1 MAGDTSVG
9 RSRRLLTFRL
19 DGDQRRRL
27 KARLAGEGRTMSE
40 VVILGLQNYVAHG
53 TRRSGSGSGSREP
66 EAAPDAPAAPDVDA
80 APDAP
85 AAAPDLVAAPDAPPA
100 APEPDAAAGPLS
112 VPGLEETPDA
122 PAAPEPDAAAGPLSV
137 PGLEETPGA
146 PAAPEPD
153 AAAGPLSVPG
163 LEETPDAPAAP
174 EPTSRPRGPVLPAG
188 APTAPGTTPP
198 GTTVVASVSQLT
210 LPAPTAAYLRNLRK
224 SGDSDLLSA
233 TLARLHEVGWPLR
246 PLADALGISRQ
257 AVQARIRQSVPSP
270 VRSRVSDVPPPSAF
284 PRRRPALASGRRAHL
299 TVKIDHALRSAA
311 HGKAVREGS
320 SLSQV
325 IEKILDYYVRHGLP
339 TGEVRLGD
347 TTPTRPG
354 PRRKRRTRGAEPPSD

>member
-19 DGDQRRRL
+19 DGDQRQRL

-40 VVILGLQNYVAHG
+40 VVILGLQNYVAHSA
-53 TRRSGSGSGSREP
+53 RRSGSGSGSSEL
-66 EAAPDAPAAPDVDA
+66 DAPA
-80 APDAP
+80 
-85 AAAPDLVAAPDAPPA
+85 
-100 APEPDAAAGPLS
+100 
-112 VPGLEETPDA
+112 DA
-122 PAAPEPDAAAGPLSV
+122 PAAPELDEASEPVSV
-137 PGLEETPGA
+137 PGLEGTLGA
-146 PAAPEPD
+146 PAAPEP
-153 AAAGPLSVPG
+153 
-163 LEETPDAPAAP
+163 TPRPH
-174 EPTSRPRGPVLPAG
+174 EPM
-188 APTAPGTTPP
+188 PTAGLPTAMGTTVT
-198 GTTVVASVSQLT
+198 GTTVVASLSQLT

-257 AVQARIRQSVPSP
+257 AVQARIRQPVPSA
-270 VRSRVSDVPPPSAF
+270 VRSRVPDVPPPSAF

-354 PRRKRRTRGAEPPSD
+354 PRRKRRARGAGLASD

>member
-19 DGDQRRRL
+19 DGDQRQRL

-40 VVILGLQNYVAHG
+40 VVILGLQNYVEHS
-53 TRRSGSGSGSREP
+53 TRRSGSGSGSRELH
-66 EAAPDAPAAPDVDA
+66 APA
-80 APDAP
+80 
-85 AAAPDLVAAPDAPPA
+85 
-100 APEPDAAAGPLS
+100 
-112 VPGLEETPDA
+112 DA
-122 PAAPEPDAAAGPLSV
+122 PAAPELDEAFEPVSV
-137 PGLEETPGA
+137 PGLEGSRGA
-146 PAAPEPD
+146 PAALEPTPRPREPTPT
-153 AAAGPLSVPG
+153 AGPPTAG
-163 LEETPDAPAAP
+163 LPAAM
-174 EPTSRPRGPVLPAG
+174 
-188 APTAPGTTPP
+188 GTTAT

-257 AVQARIRQSVPSP
+257 AVQARIRQPVPSA
-270 VRSRVSDVPPPSAF
+270 VRSRVPEVPPPSAF

-354 PRRKRRTRGAEPPSD
+354 PRRKRRARGAGLASD

>member
-40 VVILGLQNYVAHG
+40 VVILGLQNYVAHSA
-53 TRRSGSGSGSREP
+53 RRSGSGSGSREL
-66 EAAPDAPAAPDVDA
+66 DAPA
-80 APDAP
+80 
-85 AAAPDLVAAPDAPPA
+85 
-100 APEPDAAAGPLS
+100 
-112 VPGLEETPDA
+112 DA
-122 PAAPEPDAAAGPLSV
+122 PAAPELDEASEPVSV
-137 PGLEETPGA
+137 PGLEGTLGA
-146 PAAPEPD
+146 PAAPEPM
-153 AAAGPLSVPG
+153 
-163 LEETPDAPAAP
+163 
-174 EPTSRPRGPVLPAG
+174 
-188 APTAPGTTPP
+188 PTAGLPTAMGTTVT
-198 GTTVVASVSQLT
+198 GTTVVASLSQLT

-257 AVQARIRQSVPSP
+257 AVQARIRQPVPSA
-270 VRSRVSDVPPPSAF
+270 VRSRVPDVPPPSAF

-354 PRRKRRTRGAEPPSD
+354 PRRKRRARGAGLASD

>member
-1 MAGDTSVG
+1 MARDTSVGRSRDTSVGRSRDTSVG

-19 DGDQRRRL
+19 DGDQRQRL

-40 VVILGLQNYVAHG
+40 VVILGLQHYVGHG
-53 TRRSGSGSGSREP
+53 TRRSGSGPGSREL
-66 EAAPDAPAAPDVDA
+66 DAPADA
-80 APDAP
+80 S
-85 AAAPDLVAAPDAPPA
+85 A
-100 APEPDAAAGPLS
+100 APELDEASEPVS
-112 VPGLEETPDA
+112 VPGLEGT
-122 PAAPEPDAAAGPLSV
+122 L
-137 PGLEETPGA
+137 GA
-146 PAAPEPD
+146 PAA
-153 AAAGPLSVPG
+153 L
-163 LEETPDAPAAP
+163 
-174 EPTSRPRGPVLPAG
+174 EPTPRPREPM
-188 APTAPGTTPP
+188 PTAGLPTAGLPTAIGTTASGTTAA

-257 AVQARIRQSVPSP
+257 AVQARIRQPVPSA
-270 VRSRVSDVPPPSAF
+270 VRSRVPEVPPPSAF
-284 PRRRPALASGRRAHL
+284 PRRRPALASGRRVHL

-354 PRRKRRTRGAEPPSD
+354 PRRKRRARGAGPPPS

>member
-19 DGDQRRRL
+19 DGDKRRRL

-40 VVILGLQNYVAHG
+40 VVILGLQNYVGHG
-53 TRRSGSGSGSREP
+53 TRRSGSGSGSREL
-66 EAAPDAPAAPDVDA
+66 DAP
-80 APDAP
+80 
-85 AAAPDLVAAPDAPPA
+85 
-100 APEPDAAAGPLS
+100 
-112 VPGLEETPDA
+112 PDA
-122 PAAPEPDAAAGPLSV
+122 PAAPELDAP
-137 PGLEETPGA
+137 
-146 PAAPEPD
+146 
-153 AAAGPLSVPG
+153 
-163 LEETPDAPAAP
+163 PDAPAAP
-174 EPTSRPRGPVLPAG
+174 ELDAPPDSPAAPELDAASEPLSAPGLEGALDAVAALEPATRPHEPTFPAG
-188 APTAPGTTPP
+188 PPAAPGTTAPGTTPP

-224 SGDSDLLSA
+224 SEDSDLLSA

-257 AVQARIRQSVPSP
+257 AVQARIRQSVPSA
-270 VRSRVSDVPPPSAF
+270 VRSRVPDVPPPSAF
-284 PRRRPALASGRRAHL
+284 PRRRPALANGRRPHL

-354 PRRKRRTRGAEPPSD
+354 PRRKRRARGTGPPSD

>member
-9 RSRRLLTFRL
+9 RSRDTSVGRSRDTSVGRSRDTSVGRSRLLTFRL

-40 VVILGLQNYVAHG
+40 VVILGLQNYVGHG
-53 TRRSGSGSGSREP
+53 TRRSGSGSGSREL
-66 EAAPDAPAAPDVDA
+66 DAPA
-80 APDAP
+80 
-85 AAAPDLVAAPDAPPA
+85 
-100 APEPDAAAGPLS
+100 
-112 VPGLEETPDA
+112 DA
-122 PAAPEPDAAAGPLSV
+122 PAAPELDEASEPVSV
-137 PGLEETPGA
+137 PGLEGTLGA
-146 PAAPEPD
+146 PAA
-153 AAAGPLSVPG
+153 L
-163 LEETPDAPAAP
+163 
-174 EPTSRPRGPVLPAG
+174 EPTPRPREPM
-188 APTAPGTTPP
+188 PTAGLPTAIGTTAT
-198 GTTVVASVSQLT
+198 GTTVVASVNQLT
-210 LPAPTAAYLRNLRK
+210 LPAATAAYLRNLRK

-257 AVQARIRQSVPSP
+257 AVQARIRQPVPSA
-270 VRSRVSDVPPPSAF
+270 VRSRVPEVPPPSAF
-284 PRRRPALASGRRAHL
+284 PRRRPALASARRAHL

-347 TTPTRPG
+347 TTPHPA
-354 PRRKRRTRGAEPPSD
+354 GAAP

>member
-1 MAGDTSVG
+1 MARDTSVGRSRDTSVGRSRDTSVGRSRDTSVG

-19 DGDQRRRL
+19 DGDQRQRL

-40 VVILGLQNYVAHG
+40 VVILGLQHYVGHG
-53 TRRSGSGSGSREP
+53 TRRSGSGPGSREL
-66 EAAPDAPAAPDVDA
+66 DAPADA
-80 APDAP
+80 S
-85 AAAPDLVAAPDAPPA
+85 A
-100 APEPDAAAGPLS
+100 APELDEASEPVS
-112 VPGLEETPDA
+112 VPGLEGT
-122 PAAPEPDAAAGPLSV
+122 L
-137 PGLEETPGA
+137 GA
-146 PAAPEPD
+146 PAA
-153 AAAGPLSVPG
+153 L
-163 LEETPDAPAAP
+163 
-174 EPTSRPRGPVLPAG
+174 EPTPRPREPM
-188 APTAPGTTPP
+188 PTAGLPTAGLPTAIGTTASGTTAA

-257 AVQARIRQSVPSP
+257 AVQARIRQPVPSA
-270 VRSRVSDVPPPSAF
+270 VRSRVPEVPPPSAF
-284 PRRRPALASGRRAHL
+284 PRRRPALASGRRVHL

-354 PRRKRRTRGAEPPSD
+354 PRRKRRARGAGLASD

>member
-53 TRRSGSGSGSREP
+53 AWRSGPGSGTREP
-66 EAAPDAPAAPDVDA
+66 AVAPGAPAAPELDAAPGAPAAPELDAAPGAPAAPELDAAVQPLSVPGLGGTDSAPAAPD
-80 APDAP
+80 
-85 AAAPDLVAAPDAPPA
+85 L
-100 APEPDAAAGPLS
+100 DAAAGPLS
-112 VPGLEETPDA
+112 VPGLE
-122 PAAPEPDAAAGPLSV
+122 G
-137 PGLEETPGA
+137 TPGA
-146 PAAPEPD
+146 PAAPEP
-153 AAAGPLSVPG
+153 
-163 LEETPDAPAAP
+163 AP
-174 EPTSRPRGPVLPAG
+174 RPRGPVLPVG
-188 APTAPGTTPP
+188 SPTAAGTTAP

-233 TLARLHEVGWPLR
+233 TLAKLHEVGWPLR

-257 AVQARIRQSVPSP
+257 AVQARIRQPVPSK
-270 VRSRVSDVPPPSAF
+270 VRSRAPDVPPPSAF

-354 PRRKRRTRGAEPPSD
+354 PRRKRRTRGAGPPSG

>member
-1 MAGDTSVG
+1 MARDTSVGRSRDSSVG

-19 DGDQRRRL
+19 DGDQRQRL

-40 VVILGLQNYVAHG
+40 VVILGLQHYVGHG
-53 TRRSGSGSGSREP
+53 TRRSGSGPGSREL
-66 EAAPDAPAAPDVDA
+66 DAPADA
-80 APDAP
+80 S
-85 AAAPDLVAAPDAPPA
+85 A
-100 APEPDAAAGPLS
+100 APELDEASEPVS
-112 VPGLEETPDA
+112 VPGLEGT
-122 PAAPEPDAAAGPLSV
+122 L
-137 PGLEETPGA
+137 GA
-146 PAAPEPD
+146 PAA
-153 AAAGPLSVPG
+153 L
-163 LEETPDAPAAP
+163 
-174 EPTSRPRGPVLPAG
+174 EPTPRPREPM
-188 APTAPGTTPP
+188 PTAGLPTAGLPTAIGTTAA

-257 AVQARIRQSVPSP
+257 AVQARIRQPVPSA
-270 VRSRVSDVPPPSAF
+270 VRSRVPEVPPPSAF
-284 PRRRPALASGRRAHL
+284 PRRRPALASGRRVHL

-354 PRRKRRTRGAEPPSD
+354 PRRKRRARGAGPPPS

>member
-1 MAGDTSVG
+1 M
-9 RSRRLLTFRL
+9 
-19 DGDQRRRL
+19 
-27 KARLAGEGRTMSE
+27 
-40 VVILGLQNYVAHG
+40 
-53 TRRSGSGSGSREP
+53 
-66 EAAPDAPAAPDVDA
+66 
-80 APDAP
+80 
-85 AAAPDLVAAPDAPPA
+85 
-100 APEPDAAAGPLS
+100 
-112 VPGLEETPDA
+112 
-122 PAAPEPDAAAGPLSV
+122 
-137 PGLEETPGA
+137 
-146 PAAPEPD
+146 
-153 AAAGPLSVPG
+153 
-163 LEETPDAPAAP
+163 
-174 EPTSRPRGPVLPAG
+174 
-188 APTAPGTTPP
+188 PTAGLPTAMGTTVT
-198 GTTVVASVSQLT
+198 GTTVVASLSQLT

-257 AVQARIRQSVPSP
+257 AVQARIRQPVPSA
-270 VRSRVSDVPPPSAF
+270 VRSRVPDVPPPSAF

-354 PRRKRRTRGAEPPSD
+354 PRRKRRARGARPASD

>member
-40 VVILGLQNYVAHG
+40 VVILGLQNYVAHSA
-53 TRRSGSGSGSREP
+53 RRSGSGSGSREL
-66 EAAPDAPAAPDVDA
+66 DAPA
-80 APDAP
+80 DAP
-85 AAAPDLVAAPDAPPA
+85 AAAELDEAS
-100 APEPDAAAGPLS
+100 EPVS
-112 VPGLEETPDA
+112 VPGLEGA
-122 PAAPEPDAAAGPLSV
+122 L
-137 PGLEETPGA
+137 GA
-146 PAAPEPD
+146 PAALEPTPRPREPTPT
-153 AAAGPLSVPG
+153 AGPPTAG
-163 LEETPDAPAAP
+163 LPAAM
-174 EPTSRPRGPVLPAG
+174 
-188 APTAPGTTPP
+188 GTTAT

-257 AVQARIRQSVPSP
+257 AVQARIRQPVPSA
-270 VRSRVSDVPPPSAF
+270 VRSRVPDVPPPSAF

-354 PRRKRRTRGAEPPSD
+354 PRRKRRARGAGLASD

>member
-1 MAGDTSVG
+1 MAGDASMS

-27 KARLAGEGRTMSE
+27 KTRLAGEGRTMSE
-40 VVILGLQNYVAHG
+40 VVILGLQNYVAHS
-53 TRRSGSGSGSREP
+53 TRRSGSGLGSREP
-66 EAAPDAPAAPDVDA
+66 DA
-80 APDAP
+80 APGG
-85 AAAPDLVAAPDAPPA
+85 AAAPGLDAVSEA
-100 APEPDAAAGPLS
+100 ES
-112 VPGLEETPDA
+112 VPGLE
-122 PAAPEPDAAAGPLSV
+122 GP
-137 PGLEETPGA
+137 PGA
-146 PAAPEPD
+146 PAALEP
-153 AAAGPLSVPG
+153 AARPREPMFPAGPATATG
-163 LEETPDAPAAP
+163 TTATGTTATGTTAPATTA
-174 EPTSRPRGPVLPAG
+174 TGT
-188 APTAPGTTPP
+188 TAPA
-198 GTTVVASVSQLT
+198 TTVVASVSQLT
-210 LPAPTAAYLRNLRK
+210 LPAPIAAYLRNLRK

-257 AVQARIRQSVPSP
+257 AVQARIRQSVPSA
-270 VRSRVSDVPPPSAF
+270 VRSRVPDVPPPSAF

-354 PRRKRRTRGAEPPSD
+354 PRRKRRARGAGPAPG